1 MINWRIKVSNR
12 GSEYRKWDMHIHSP
26 YTMVNNQFGL
36 SDGKGKIFE
45 DKFIQKIIE
54 SNISAV
60 GLTNYFNFT
69 EEDFRL
75 KNKLNN
81 IGIATFLNLEV
92 RLSYINKH
100 DQLFDYHIIFDN
112 VLEDVTIKN
121 ILAQLKANIGSTDKS
136 FNTLTNS
143 EIENVA
149 NIDFST
155 LMNVLNNDNDLG
167 GRFLTGFLARG
178 HGSATSDSDPKNM
191 AVYENI
197 CVKSDFLIHSSC
209 DDPATCKDKKCA
221 HNNIMNDREYWL
233 NHSPYVRPLLQSSDA
248 HSLEEIGT
256 KYSWVKADLT
266 FEGLKQ
272 IKYEPEYRICVK
284 KDKPILE
291 KDELVIDS
299 VHYKNCN
306 IYLSENLN
314 AIIGGRSTGKSTLLN
329 SIAKKLGHELS
340 TKAYSFE
347 NLDDFQIIWK
357 DQQEENSRRIEYIPQ
372 EHMYT
377 LAREREKLKDLV
389 GSIIQSKDMD
399 LELKKYEQNC
409 NNLRIEIIELLENYK
424 ENQNSISELVKPEA
438 EEQATKNRIE
448 NYEANIKLL
457 MDDSKISEMEGKLF
471 ETQNRELQ
479 ELKNKRAI
487 YESDL
492 KYLSSIPP
500 ITFEIKSYDNT
511 LSPSPDLR
519 IEIGQ
524 LNARLQDTFRKQQE
538 YEIGRIK
545 LNKEDQIR
553 INENK
558 INSIENDST
567 YKRCIEATKNNSE
580 IARLNSLI
588 KGEYDNLSRIEK
600 FKNRKNE
607 LDKENIDIKNKII
620 SKYKVYSKY
629 REDLL
634 SSFKIEDDDSL
645 KISIEFNLK
654 DLELEFDYISAR
666 GRSKQDFIDKL
677 TNSFDEVID
686 SIFEDDNLTFNGNR
700 NKLNHIEHFFTTNFY
715 DYQFEIEYQGDKFDQ
730 MSPGKK
736 AFIVL
741 KLILEFSDS
750 KIPVLIDQPED
761 SLDNRAIYNQL
772 TQYIKQTKLKRQIII
787 VTHNP
792 NIVVAGDAENI
803 IVANQQSDDFPNQN
817 GEKFDYINGALE
829 NNKNNLESQF
839 ILQKQSIRTHVC
851 DILEG
856 GEDAF
861 INRENK
867 YSFNH

>member
-112 VLEDVTIKN
+112 ELEDVTIKN

-329 SIAKKLGHELS
+329 SIAKKLGRELS

-448 NYEANIKLL
+448 NYEANIKIL
-457 MDDSKISEMEGKLF
+457 MNDSKISEMEGKLF

-519 IEIGQ
+519 IEIGK